1 MLLSETKIEPKSSAT
16 NNGSKAVSLQ
26 MRRYANTNRKRPMLK
41 LPRPTNKLDQESE
54 PGTSLKLSP
63 VSIDKINNVNLP
75 NLNYSLSSGEK
86 LHMTK
91 KNSNPRATLL
101 KRDTSF
107 RSKDIKSGITLR
119 IPSPSMWK

>member
-1 MLLSETKIEPKSSAT
+1 MLLSESKIEPKSSA
-16 NNGSKAVSLQ
+16 NNESKAMSLQ

-63 VSIDKINNVNLP
+63 VSIDKINVNLP

-107 RSKDIKSGITLR
+107 RTKDIKSGITLR